1 MGHPRRK
8 KSARE
13 HQAAVELASNR
24 RQLSKLLKKEGF
36 EPVPLDKKP
45 KLVEDTSDEKEE
57 AIDKTKTR
65 EEREQERT
73 KKLQERKKRAS
84 HLLKR
89 TKTGQPIM
97 RNLVGDLVSQ
107 LSRDSSKR

>member
-13 HQAAVELASNR
+13 HQAAVELASKR

-45 KLVEDTSDEKEE
+45 KLLDEENEQAKGETSSKPKSKEEQEKERAE
-57 AIDKTKTR
+57 
-65 EEREQERT
+65 
-73 KKLQERKKRAS
+73 KLDVRKKRSAK
-84 HLLKR
+84 LLKR
-89 TKTGQPIM
+89 TSKGQPVM
-97 RNLVGDLVSQ
+97 RNLVSDLVSK
-107 LSRDSSKR
+107 LAKDS